1 MTLSQTNFESMDVP
15 IAHTD
20 ASPSPVSSSSA
31 RHPSSH
37 ADSHPRPVAYTSL
50 TPPPVSAPRAESH
63 LNRVRDSHTEQLRN
77 IAFYTDVAIMM
88 LRERYAL

>member
-20 ASPSPVSSSSA
+20 ASPSPA
-31 RHPSSH
+31 LPHRISH
-37 ADSHPRPVAYTSL
+37 ADSHHVASGGVAYTSL

-63 LNRVRDSHTEQLRN
+63 VNRVRDSHTEQLRN

>member
-1 MTLSQTNFESMDVP
+1 MTLSQTNFESMEVP
-15 IAHTD
+15 IAHT
-20 ASPSPVSSSSA
+20 SPSPALPHRIVPCGFA
-31 RHPSSH
+31 
-37 ADSHPRPVAYTSL
+37 PRPRSGGVAYTSL

-63 LNRVRDSHTEQLRN
+63 VNRVRDSHTEQLRN

>member
-1 MTLSQTNFESMDVP
+1 MDVP

-20 ASPSPVSSSSA
+20 ASPSPA
-31 RHPSSH
+31 LPHPSSH

-88 LRERYAL
+88 LRGKIRPLSYIDTSIKYLE